1 MRKIPKK
8 NPKKIRFRIRMTS
21 LHTGGR
27 NCFGSTFLFSRMMR
41 IAESAIVK
49 LAILALM
56 AKMIMGIV
64 IFTKRQAQ
72 MKNTMS
78 NK

>member
-8 NPKKIRFRIRMTS
+8 NPKKIRFRIRTTS

-27 NCFGSTFLFSRMMR
+27 NSLGRTFLFRRMVS

-64 IFTKRQAQ
+64 IFIKREPQTT
-72 MKNTMS
+72 NTMS